1 MGPGAQYW
9 LCGFDSFLG
18 ALIPQA
24 LILATDGG
32 APAPAAGGCGTRA
45 RTGGGVNGGA
55 SGRRARPTWARR
67 GPHDDRVFHTERLA
81 VNFVMQ
87 GSNAAITK
95 AAR

>member
-1 MGPGAQYW
+1 VGEE
-9 LCGFDSFLG
+9 
-18 ALIPQA
+18 
-24 LILATDGG
+24 
-32 APAPAAGGCGTRA
+32 
-45 RTGGGVNGGA
+45 
-55 SGRRARPTWARR
+55 